1 MSDAN
6 VDEAVRLHIGGE
18 EPMSGWKILNAL
30 PGPDVD
36 IVANATNLDMFAAA
50 SVDVVYASHILE
62 HLKGGELRQCL
73 SEIHRVLKPGCRLLG
88 GVPDLE
94 ILCRMWLEN
103 REVSDT
109 LYVGAMIFGGHI
121 NEYDI
126 HHIGFDTNIMTAMLV
141 QAGFAKVY
149 RVPAFNIFRDQTT
162 HAFKN
167 ECISLNFIAEKAP

>member
-1 MSDAN
+1 MSDTT

-18 EPMSGWKILNAL
+18 HPRPGWKILNAL

-36 IVANATNLDMFAAA
+36 IVANATSLDMFAAA

-62 HLKGGELRQCL
+62 HLNGSELHQCL

-103 REVSDT
+103 RQVNDA

-126 HHIGFDTNIMTAMLV
+126 HHIGFDTNIMTAMLLR
-141 QAGFAKVY
+141 AGFAKIY
-149 RVPAFNIFRDQTT
+149 RVPKFDIFPDQTN
-162 HAFKN
+162 HEFKG
-167 ECISLNFIAEKAP
+167 ECISLNFIAEKAA